1 MTFLIPSLHKFP
13 PGQISCANFCQFK
26 CLRPGVERDANLRS
40 APVLSGKSLYR
51 RKGKGRRCCLGE
63 RIYSIPCRAIYF
75 APGRFEEKDGGH
87 ETKWR
92 NYNKMADSKQDGGL

>member
-1 MTFLIPSLHKFP
+1 MLKNTSLSPNFELSSQCQSSLFAILC
-13 PGQISCANFCQFK
+13 GFSISATT
-26 CLRPGVERDANLRS
+26 A
-40 APVLSGKSLYR
+40 
-51 RKGKGRRCCLGE
+51 KGKGRRCCLGE